1 MRLTWDNWPDVF
13 IFNPN
18 MLLLKEIKDRD
29 FLDSP
34 AFSKVLEGEEIRMA
48 LTESV
53 KIFFLCVCV
62 ADIVKLSWK

>member
-1 MRLTWDNWPDVF
+1 MRLTWDNWPNAF

-48 LTESV
+48 LTEDIC
-53 KIFFLCVCV
+53 KNIFCLFVCMCG
-62 ADIVKLSWK
+62 